1 MKLVYWR
8 YILTQRKTINVNI
21 MKIIF
26 ATLLSISVIS
36 FLSGCNP
43 KGSAKKELQAATD
56 SVTVPDTGYTGIKQ
70 YMSGKTLIKE
80 VTFKNGVREG
90 LMKAFYQTGEV
101 RQTFWYEK
109 GLREDSSMW
118 YYMEGQVFRATPYK
132 RDTID
137 GIQKQYYRTGRLK
150 AKLGYSKGFRT
161 TFLEEYTPD
170 GKLVSGYPE
179 VVFKITDEYQK
190 KGIVRVVLELSNQS
204 TNVRYW
210 RGELSKGV
218 FDTVQC
224 KRIQMV
230 KGVCSIDLKKTG
242 TSQPSNLGIIAE
254 ILTNFGNNY
263 LVYKKIDL
271 PYNDLK

>member
-1 MKLVYWR
+1 
-8 YILTQRKTINVNI
+8 

-26 ATLLSISVIS
+26 ATLLSISMIS

-43 KGSAKKELQAATD
+43 KAPAKKEIQAATD
-56 SVTVPDTGYTGIKQ
+56 SVTVPDTGFTGIKQ

-118 YYMEGQVFRATPYK
+118 YYMEGQIFRATPYK

-150 AKLGYSKGFRT
+150 ANLGYSKGFRT

-170 GKLVSGYPE
+170 GKLVSGYPQ

-190 KGIVRVVLELSNQS
+190 KGIVRVALELSNQS

-224 KRIQMV
+224 KRIKMV
-230 KGVCSIDLKKTG
+230 KGICSVDLKKTS
-242 TSQPSNLGIIAE
+242 TSQPSYLGIIAE
-254 ILTNFGNNY
+254 ILTPFGNNY